1 MINNELQTSPKD
13 EVIDPYFRDDPGP
26 GLQRVTVHKFN
37 IEKDF
42 QNWKPWRTN
51 DGRVLPDTKSTFIS
65 IDNPFGTGKLI
76 LLNIY
81 FDPGFSKRYFGG
93 FGFRAPINSSIPV
106 DSHTF
111 IEFDLYYSKKAIDK
125 YMRFE
130 IWSTT
135 TGGEGKQANSGL
147 HGTNRSQIYIRN
159 ANLVGIQNY
168 NIDYRCGF
176 YNDETWFKNSLSTAI
191 PVTSGNWEYLNIDLH
206 TETDTLVYDGIL
218 MLGDIRI
225 TKIDPDGI
233 PIPAVENT
241 KKYFE
246 VPPIKNKYNQENFFL
261 IGTDGEGIISSES
274 EASLGGYHFDLFVSR
289 QNLKPEIHQIPPKWL
304 IKEYLDFT
312 YDKELLEWNISTDYF
327 LKIRDADSKYKLHGH
342 CLSWINQSPV
352 WMNQII
358 PENVNSI
365 QWNSNGLFY
374 SGGYKITKPLIKVK
388 KEEARRIYFDHI
400 VYIMRHF
407 MSVDPRYN
415 SSEERGIIPFH
426 SIDVANS
433 EIHESRH
440 SFLIQ
445 RNENEWKTSLK
456 HVSWLM
462 AMSDNEI
469 NNTCQHYMYL
479 LFKYAHIAV
488 PNSQMAENYKK
499 HYNNP
504 EIIPEYMKL
513 DNHDK
518 GGSIDSFINNK
529 PPVLIY
535 NDYDIITSSKAQ
547 IICNMIKELNNA
559 WKTDPLYDG
568 RNLIECLGIQG
579 HYTISPILATSN
591 MRAISL
597 LSKLIDD
604 GFLDSICFS
613 ELDIKFPDYVPGG
626 RAFAPDVMNQK
637 QADVLGYQYALL
649 FKLFDKYKKYI
660 DHVITWNQFGA
671 GWQNSYVLFDHEQMA
686 SQAYYAIMDP
696 DKFIKGHSYLD
707 SYFAGEYEIIKS
719 I

>member
-1 MINNELQTSPKD
+1 MINNESEKTNN
-13 EVIDPYFRDDPGP
+13 DPYFRNDPGE
-26 GLQRVTVHKFN
+26 GLQRITSYTFD
-37 IEKDF
+37 IENDF

-51 DGRVLPDTKSTFIS
+51 DGRVLPDTNSTFIS
-65 IDNPFGTGKLI
+65 IDNPFGNGKLI

-106 DSHTF
+106 DSHTY
-111 IEFDLYYSKKAIDK
+111 IEFDFYYSKKAINK

-130 IWSTT
+130 IWSTS
-135 TGGEGKQANSGL
+135 TGGEGTQANSGS

-159 ANLVGIQNY
+159 ANLLGIQNY

-176 YNDETWFKNSLSTAI
+176 YNEETWFKNTLSTAI

-206 TETDTLVYDGIL
+206 TETDTIVYDGIL

-225 TKIDPDGI
+225 TKADPNGI
-233 PIPAVENT
+233 AIPDAVNT

-246 VPPIKNKYNQENFFL
+246 VAPIKSKYNKETGFL
-261 IGTDGEGIISSES
+261 IGSDGEES
-274 EASLGGYHFDLFVSR
+274 VSPDSIGGYHYDIFVSR
-289 QNLKPEIHQIPPKWL
+289 VNLKPEIHQTPPQWL
-304 IKEYLDFT
+304 IKEFSDFT
-312 YDKELLEWNISTDYF
+312 FDKELSEWKIPTDYY
-327 LKIRDADSKYKLHGH
+327 LKIRDSSHHNKLHGH
-342 CLSWINQSPV
+342 CLAWINQSPL

-365 QWNSNGLFY
+365 QWNQDGLFY

-388 KEEARRIYFDHI
+388 KEIARRIYFDHI
-400 VYIMRHF
+400 MYVMRHF
-407 MSVDPRYN
+407 MSTDARYN
-415 SSEERGIIPFH
+415 SSEQRGIIPFH
-426 SIDVANS
+426 SFDVVNS
-433 EIHESRH
+433 EVHESRH
-440 SFLIQ
+440 NFLIQ
-445 RNENEWKTSLK
+445 KNEYEWITSLK
-456 HVSWLM
+456 NVSWLM
-462 AMSDNEI
+462 AMSDNDI
-469 NNTCQHYMYL
+469 NNTYQHYMYL

-488 PNSQMAENYKK
+488 PNAQMAENYKK
-499 HYNNP
+499 NYNDP

-518 GGSIDSFINNK
+518 NGSIDSYINSK
-529 PPVLIY
+529 PPLLVY
-535 NDYDIITSSKAQ
+535 NDYELVTSSKSQ
-547 IICNMIKELNNA
+547 TICNMIKELNIA
-559 WKTDPLYDG
+559 WRIDPLYDG

-579 HYTISPILATSN
+579 HGTINPFLATNN
-591 MRAISL
+591 MKAISKL
-597 LSKLIDD
+597 AKLIDD
-604 GFLDSICFS
+604 GFLDSICYS
-613 ELDIKFPDYVPGG
+613 ELDLKFPDYVPGG

-660 DHVITWNQFGA
+660 DHVIIWNQYGA

-696 DKFIKGHSYLD
+696 DKFIQGHSYLD
-707 SYFAGEYEIIKS
+707 DYFTGEYEIINS
-719 I
+719 IK